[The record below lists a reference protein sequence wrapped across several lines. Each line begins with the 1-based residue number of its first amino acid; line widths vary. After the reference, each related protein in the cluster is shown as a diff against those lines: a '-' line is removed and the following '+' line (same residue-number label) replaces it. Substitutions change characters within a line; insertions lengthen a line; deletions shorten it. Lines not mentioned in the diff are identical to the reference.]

1 MPQRHSIA
9 ILATAMGVVSAQG
22 PAWGDQRPIP
32 PYSGATPMRVFG
44 GDWLMQGFS
53 WTSDGCNAAT
63 ALGLPGT
70 VTLAV

>member
-1 MPQRHSIA
+1 
-9 ILATAMGVVSAQG
+9 
-22 PAWGDQRPIP
+22 
-32 PYSGATPMRVFG
+32 MRVFG

-70 VTLAV
+70 VTVAV